1 MKIKKESMKSIPR
14 WLTLCAV
21 PGSCMNIPIYLLLSI
36 PPLVAYWGE
45 WLERE
50 HFETLRRKP

>member
-36 PPLVAYWGE
+36 PPPSRVLGRMAGA
-45 WLERE
+45 
-50 HFETLRRKP
+50 